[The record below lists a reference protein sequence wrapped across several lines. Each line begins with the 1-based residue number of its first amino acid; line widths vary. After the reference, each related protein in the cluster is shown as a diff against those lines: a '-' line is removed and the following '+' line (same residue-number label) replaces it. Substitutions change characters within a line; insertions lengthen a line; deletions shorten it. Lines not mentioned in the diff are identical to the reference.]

1 MTDGT
6 AARGQ
11 EKSPT
16 GRTRNDMTIPLPPPG
31 ANAADDHMA
40 ISRGF
45 VDHARNELRLANNL
59 QASEKVWD
67 AAAHAIK
74 AIAIERGWRH
84 EKHGYLFDIV
94 SHIAKECD
102 RPDFSD
108 KMSIA
113 GFYHKNF
120 YENEFGENDIR
131 RAINTIEQF
140 VTELDDVRC
149 SPPRPFTVTTNE
161 DRRHLQNL
169 LGRAVDIGERSDV
182 GFAQPPT
189 HD

>member
-1 MTDGT
+1 MT
-6 AARGQ
+6 
-11 EKSPT
+11 
-16 GRTRNDMTIPLPPPG
+16 MPLPPTG
-31 ANAADDHMA
+31 ANSADDHMA

-45 VDHARNELRLANNL
+45 VDHARNELRLGNNL
-59 QASEKVWD
+59 QASEKVWG

-94 SHIAKECD
+94 SHIAKEFD

-108 KMSIA
+108 KMAIA
-113 GFYHKNF
+113 GFYHRNF
-120 YENEFGENDIR
+120 YENEFGEDGID
-131 RAINTIEQF
+131 RATNTIEQF
-140 VTELDDVRC
+140 VTELDDVRR

-161 DRRHLQNL
+161 DRRRLQNL
-169 LGRAVDIGERSDV
+169 IGRAVEIGERSDV

-189 HD
+189 YD

>member
-1 MTDGT
+1 M
-6 AARGQ
+6 
-11 EKSPT
+11 
-16 GRTRNDMTIPLPPPG
+16 
-31 ANAADDHMA
+31 
-40 ISRGF
+40 
-45 VDHARNELRLANNL
+45 RLGNNL
-59 QASEKVWD
+59 QASEKVWG

-108 KMSIA
+108 KMAIA